1 MQKKKKKDKQT
12 NKMKVWNL
20 KSWLALCP
28 TNYIFNILYYSF
40 FPQQPVHSLFIFYF
54 FFALLF
60 SDPHTSSHTPRFLL
74 LSVLNFL
81 SSLSF
86 YVVFLFVLLFSFVC
100 VFFNLMAVNSSYDF
114 SPLLTQ
120 VSHRGF
126 FVLLYFFCKVRLFIS
141 FFFFF
146 WVESLVLQSKLH
158 AGRILNFG
166 RYLLRVSWLREWG
179 EGFLFE
185 RVIQFQSPNDAV

>member
-1 MQKKKKKDKQT
+1 MQKNKNKKAKQT

-28 TNYIFNILYYSF
+28 TIIFSIFYVTPFFLNNRFTLFSF
-40 FPQQPVHSLFIFYF
+40 FLFYY
-54 FFALLF
+54 FALLF
-60 SDPHTSSHTPRFLL
+60 SHPHTSSHTPRFLL

-81 SSLSF
+81 SSFSF

-120 VSHRGF
+120 VSHCGF
-126 FVLLYFFCKVRLFIS
+126 FVLLYFFL
-141 FFFFF
+141 
-146 WVESLVLQSKLH
+146 
-158 AGRILNFG
+158 
-166 RYLLRVSWLREWG
+166 
-179 EGFLFE
+179 
-185 RVIQFQSPNDAV
+185 